1 MVVGKGNE
9 SHKRKRL
16 AMVHSHPLD
25 QIAQLECEVGS
36 LNELGDSS
44 MAWLNWK
51 RSDGG
56 AEKARVQSFALGRCK
71 VVRIQHDANPTKGP
85 AKTNISFVLERD
97 GLAGAEKLNRL
108 VNAFQSLP
116 QFKMVSSCN
125 LPFRED
131 PVSNDVFLNTSLYE
145 SARTPCVCKN
155 HRGRTIDILGLCV
168 GQYVDVQK
176 LTVNCAM
183 VYEDAEEGELRLAV
197 KATPK
202 LIIAE
207 EAPKAKEALDMKKAQ
222 GKTTTVSVSD
232 LLDA

>member
-1 MVVGKGNE
+1 MGVGKAKE
-9 SHKRKRL
+9 SLKRKRL

-36 LNELGDSS
+36 LNELGESN

-71 VVRIQHDANPTKGP
+71 VVRIQHDASPAKGP
-85 AKTNISFVLERD
+85 AKTNVSFVLERD
-97 GLAGAEKLNRL
+97 GLSGAEKLNRL
-108 VNAFQSLP
+108 VDAFRSLP
-116 QFKMVSSCN
+116 QFKMVSACN

-131 PVSNDVFLNTSLYE
+131 ENSGDVFLNTSLYE

-155 HRGRTIDILGLCV
+155 HRGRTIDILGLSV
-168 GQYVDVQK
+168 GQYVDIQK
-176 LTVNCAM
+176 LTINCAM
-183 VYEDAEEGELRLAV
+183 VYEDEEGALRLAV
-197 KATPK
+197 KANPK
-202 LIIAE
+202 LVIAE
-207 EAPKAKEALDMKKAQ
+207 EAPKAKDALDMKKAQ

-232 LLDA
+232 LLEA